1 MAPRHEDELAD
12 MMFTATRHNH
22 PVFIRY
28 PRGAAEGV
36 PLKEEPC
43 MLEIGKAEVV
53 RNFDGNGR
61 HKVAFFGLGSMFSL
75 AEEAAKTLGK
85 DFDCALINPRF
96 TKPIDQATTEY
107 FAKTADS
114 IVTLEDHVLAGG
126 YGSIVA
132 ELLVE
137 KGIHTPLTRVGWPD
151 QFIEHAS
158 SVGELREKY
167 GLTVEA
173 VVAQVKSAPASEA
186 GNKASIVA

>member
-1 MAPRHEDELAD
+1 MEWETPEFGAKKPLAGVRVSGSLH
-12 MMFTATRHNH
+12 MTIQTAVLIET
-22 PVFIRY
+22 
-28 PRGAAEGV
+28 
-36 PLKEEPC
+36 
-43 MLEIGKAEVV
+43 
-53 RNFDGNGR
+53 
-61 HKVAFFGLGSMFSL
+61 L
-75 AEEAAKTLGK
+75 AEEIAAKLGEEY
-85 DFDCALINPRF
+85 DCALINPRF

-132 ELLVE
+132 ELLIE

-167 GLTVEA
+167 GLTPKA
-173 VVAQVKSAPASEA
+173 ITAQIESASVT
-186 GNKASIVA
+186 KASSKAKAVA